1 MQSSAPNM
9 EESEITGA
17 LVNETENVKEPD
29 KLKSMENGEP
39 PGTLG
44 NKTKHLGEQEKD
56 KTTEE
61 GQVEDQR
68 VTEAERERQEWE
80 EKVAKAE
87 KEKAETL
94 LSKLAADEKRSRCQ
108 EEFTKLKD
116 QENEALRERMMVLEK
131 HQEELS
137 LINSK
142 NTELKREIQVL
153 KDRLAEEKAKCG
165 EVAQRYRLKND
176 IPEKK
181 MKFMRLE
188 NIKDENM
195 YMNITCLFH
204 IATKIPFRLSQG
216 EALITFEEECV
227 AQGLIQ
233 KHCHNV
239 NFESK
244 MIAMKALPVILERG
258 VTFEL
263 HAKIS
268 RKQINVSNIPHLN
281 IPPEWMRDKLELN
294 LYKAKLGGEVQNV
307 TYDQQSQMA
316 LVTFGQ
322 PIAANNIVR
331 YGKCPFR
338 TGERTHFVLVSPI
351 IEKTLNRFQIFSGIS
366 RRTILLTGIKAEEDD
381 DDESVQDMIAIHFQ
395 KPRNGGG
402 EVENVKFVSQGAK
415 VAYFENDAE
424 NVI

>member
-29 KLKSMENGEP
+29 KLK
-39 PGTLG
+39 
-44 NKTKHLGEQEKD
+44 
-56 KTTEE
+56 TTEE
-61 GQVEDQR
+61 GQVADRR
-68 VTEAERERQEWE
+68 VNEAERERQEWE

-94 LSKLAADEKRSRCQ
+94 LLKLAADEKRCRCQ
-108 EEFTKLKD
+108 DEFTKLKD
-116 QENEALRERMMVLEK
+116 QENEALRERMMVQEK

-142 NTELKREIQVL
+142 NTELKREIQIL
-153 KDRLAEEKAKCG
+153 KARLAKEKAKCG
-165 EVAQRYRLKND
+165 ELAQRFRLKND
-176 IPEKK
+176 MPEKK
-181 MKFMRLE
+181 MNFVRLE
-188 NIKDENM
+188 NIKDEDM

-204 IATKIPFRLSQG
+204 IATKIPFRISQG
-216 EALITFEEECV
+216 EVLITFEEECV

-244 MIAMKALPVILERG
+244 VIAMKALPVILERG

-268 RKQINVSNIPHLN
+268 RKQINVSNIPYLN
-281 IPPEWMRDKLELN
+281 IPQEWMRDKLELN

-307 TYDQQSQMA
+307 TYDQESQMA

-331 YGKCPFR
+331 CGKCPFR
-338 TGERTHFVLVSPI
+338 TGEKTHSVLVSPI
-351 IEKTLNRFQIFSGIS
+351 IEKTLKRFQIYSGVS

-381 DDESVQDMIAIHFQ
+381 KESVQDMIAIHFQ

-402 EVENVKFVSQGAK
+402 EVENIKFISQGDK

>member
-29 KLKSMENGEP
+29 KLK
-39 PGTLG
+39 
-44 NKTKHLGEQEKD
+44 
-56 KTTEE
+56 TTEE
-61 GQVEDQR
+61 GQVADRR
-68 VTEAERERQEWE
+68 VNEAERERQEWE
-80 EKVAKAE
+80 EKVGKAE

-94 LSKLAADEKRSRCQ
+94 LLKLAADEKRCRCQ
-108 EEFTKLKD
+108 DEFTKLKD
-116 QENEALRERMMVLEK
+116 QENEALRERMMVQEK

-142 NTELKREIQVL
+142 NTELKREIQIL
-153 KDRLAEEKAKCG
+153 KARLAKEKAKCG
-165 EVAQRYRLKND
+165 ELAQRFRLKND

-181 MKFMRLE
+181 MNFVRLE
-188 NIKDENM
+188 NIKDEDM

-204 IATKIPFRLSQG
+204 IATKIPFRISQG
-216 EALITFEEECV
+216 EVLITFEEECV

-244 MIAMKALPVILERG
+244 VIAMKALPVILERG

-268 RKQINVSNIPHLN
+268 RKQINVSNIPYLN
-281 IPPEWMRDKLELN
+281 IPQEWMRDKLELN

-307 TYDQQSQMA
+307 TYDQESQMA

-331 YGKCPFR
+331 CGKCPFR
-338 TGERTHFVLVSPI
+338 TGEKTHSVLVSPI
-351 IEKTLNRFQIFSGIS
+351 IEKTLKRFQIYSGVS

-381 DDESVQDMIAIHFQ
+381 KESVQDMIAIHFQ

-402 EVENVKFVSQGAK
+402 EVENIKFISQGDK

>member
-39 PGTLG
+39 PGTLV
-44 NKTKHLGEQEKD
+44 NKTKHLGEREKG

-61 GQVEDQR
+61 GQVANQR
-68 VTEAERERQEWE
+68 VNEAERERQEWE
-80 EKVAKAE
+80 EKVASAE
-87 KEKAETL
+87 KAKAETL
-94 LSKLAADEKRSRCQ
+94 LSKLADEKRSRCQ
-108 EEFTKLKD
+108 DELRKLKD
-116 QENEALRERMMVLEK
+116 QENEALRERMMVHEK
-131 HQEELS
+131 HQEEIS
-137 LINSK
+137 VINSK

-153 KDRLAEEKAKCG
+153 KARLAEEKAKCG
-165 EVAQRYRLKND
+165 ELAKRFRLKND

-181 MKFMRLE
+181 MKFVRLE
-188 NIKDENM
+188 NIKDEGM
-195 YMNITCLFH
+195 YMNINCLFH
-204 IATKIPFRLSQG
+204 IASKIPFRLSQG

-268 RKQINVSNIPHLN
+268 RKQINVSNIPYLK

-331 YGKCPFR
+331 CGKCPFR
-338 TGERTHFVLVSPI
+338 TGERIHFVLISPI
-351 IEKTLNRFQIFSGIS
+351 IEKTLKRFQIYSGIS
-366 RRTILLTGIKAEEDD
+366 RKTILLTGIKAEED

-395 KPRNGGG
+395 KRRNGGG

-415 VAYFENDAE
+415 VAYFENGAE